1 MFEELS
7 RENEREWRM
16 GELGDSDWDW
26 VDTGADVC
34 AHVYCPGLLYCEGL
48 EANKRECQGFGRRE
62 GVHEED
68 RGRVGWIR

>member
-1 MFEELS
+1 MFEVLNK
-7 RENEREWRM
+7 RNEREWRV
-16 GELGDSDWDW
+16 GELGDSVWDR

-48 EANKRECQGFGRRE
+48 EANKRKCHGFDIRA

-68 RGRVGWIR
+68 RRRVGWIR